1 MGALA
6 HPLGV
11 AEGDVHHPQGRP
23 SSDAPNA
30 LTEGWG
36 GVFALSLPWPGARV
50 PSVEHPQELSWKV
63 S

>member
-1 MGALA
+1 MSTTLKEDL
-6 HPLGV
+6 PLM
-11 AEGDVHHPQGRP
+11 PQ
-23 SSDAPNA
+23 NA